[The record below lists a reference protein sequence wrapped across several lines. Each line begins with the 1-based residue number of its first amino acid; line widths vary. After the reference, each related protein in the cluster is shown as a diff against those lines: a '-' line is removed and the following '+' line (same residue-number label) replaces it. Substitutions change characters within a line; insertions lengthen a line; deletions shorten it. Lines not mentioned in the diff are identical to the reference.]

1 MMLRMALYTVKWFT
15 SPPFPPPNPTSFFHQ
30 DLSSSIFCI
39 LLPAASLSLSLS
51 SQSPFPCRS
60 FLFYFLRFPNF
71 YKAPH
76 SLPKPSNPPHSPN
89 PRVRFIYFYFLL
101 LFFSFCMFF
110 VSKTKPLY
118 SDIIEVSVDLTII
131 CTCIVHVHVPRCWTD
146 IHIGG

>member
-15 SPPFPPPNPTSFFHQ
+15 SPPFPPPNPTNFFHQ

-39 LLPAASLSLSLS
+39 LLPAASLSLSLFSIAFPLQVVFILFS
-51 SQSPFPCRS
+51 SIPKLLQSPPFPSKTLKPPTLPQSPFS
-60 FLFYFLRFPNF
+60 FYF
-71 YKAPH
+71 
-76 SLPKPSNPPHSPN
+76 
-89 PRVRFIYFYFLL
+89 FYFLL

-131 CTCIVHVHVPRCWTD
+131 CTCKCTCTSVLDGYTYRGID
-146 IHIGG
+146 